1 MRMGERRIGIIING
15 ATGRMGTT
23 QHMANLLAIA
33 AEGGLKLRNG
43 DRLIPELL
51 LVGRDAD
58 RLRALAGAHGNQRWT
73 TSLDEALAGP
83 DAIFMDCAATGGRPA
98 RVRQAIA
105 AGKHI
110 HIEKPTAPTVEEAM
124 ALARAAN
131 AVGLKHG
138 VIQDKLFLPG
148 FAKLLFVKNAG
159 FFGRILSI
167 RIDAGSWVF
176 DGKTQV
182 CQRPSWNYKR
192 AEGGGL
198 ALDMMAHWRYMIDRL
213 VAPVTGVCALMAIA
227 TPERVDEAGQTY
239 TVDAEDTSHA
249 LLRLAGGAV
258 GVITNSWATR
268 IRRDDT
274 MVVQIDG
281 TQGSATAGRTR
292 CFTQGAVNT
301 PEAFFGPNR
310 PGGMDFLAQWQE
322 VPDTLPTGNP
332 FRQCWEAFLRHV
344 AEDAPYLPTLVEG
357 AKAVQLADLAYRS
370 VAEARWMEVPALN
383 L

>member
-1 MRMGERRIGIIING
+1 
-15 ATGRMGTT
+15 
-23 QHMANLLAIA
+23 
-33 AEGGLKLRNG
+33 
-43 DRLIPELL
+43 
-51 LVGRDAD
+51 
-58 RLRALAGAHGNQRWT
+58 
-73 TSLDEALAGP
+73 
-83 DAIFMDCAATGGRPA
+83 
-98 RVRQAIA
+98 VRQAIA

>member
-1 MRMGERRIGIIING
+1 MGERRIGIIING